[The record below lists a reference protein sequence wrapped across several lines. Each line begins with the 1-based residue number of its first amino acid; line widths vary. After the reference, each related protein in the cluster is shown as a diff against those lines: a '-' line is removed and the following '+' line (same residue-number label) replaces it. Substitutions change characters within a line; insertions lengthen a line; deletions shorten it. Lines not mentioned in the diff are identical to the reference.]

1 MAFPDFR
8 DFLAQLTQEQVTG
21 IMGDAQNASK
31 LMENID
37 FLNPDDLGPAQV
49 QAISFQTA
57 LGLLALYHT
66 WLEKEL

>member
-1 MAFPDFR
+1 MEFPDFR
-8 DFLAQLTQEQVTG
+8 DFLAQLTQDQVTG
-21 IMGDAQNASK
+21 IMRDAQNASK
-31 LMENID
+31 LMQNID
-37 FLNPDDLGPAQV
+37 FLNPDDLGPAQI

>member
-8 DFLAQLTQEQVTG
+8 DFLAQLTQDQVTG
-21 IMGDAQNASK
+21 IMGDAQNAAK
-31 LMENID
+31 LMENME
-37 FLNPDDLGPAQV
+37 FTNPDDLGPAQV
-49 QAISFQTA
+49 QAISYQTA